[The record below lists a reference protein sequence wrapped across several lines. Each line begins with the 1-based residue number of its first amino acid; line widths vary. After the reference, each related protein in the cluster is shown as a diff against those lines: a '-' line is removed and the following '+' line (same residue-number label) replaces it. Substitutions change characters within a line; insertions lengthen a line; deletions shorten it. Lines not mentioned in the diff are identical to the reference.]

1 MRWYIHTTIYDI
13 LKHKYRLVL
22 LPHICLSWG
31 LPSLPIQAPIWSGFH
46 VIYKMKRRQ
55 RTRTLQGV
63 SQMDG
68 KWCHPLRPLKTFP
81 TKKLQ
86 CINIFWFIY
95 GSHFIPWCFS
105 KLSTHSCELLRLL
118 VSSWGSIEFAAPKHC
133 SHWMLSV
140 PANLVSFGPS
150 GHFALTFRT
159 ESLWLVSSRVYWF
172 LDAEANVL
180 KLSPPQ
186 KEHGH

>member
-118 VSSWGSIEFAAPKHC
+118 VSSWGYFEFEGQKKIAHIGCFRYLQTWSALDHPDI
-133 SHWMLSV
+133 SHW
-140 PANLVSFGPS
+140 
-150 GHFALTFRT
+150 HFALKVCGWWALEFIGFWMLRQM
-159 ESLWLVSSRVYWF
+159 SS
-172 LDAEANVL
+172 N
-180 KLSPPQ
+180 
-186 KEHGH
+186 